1 MDIVLGAGIVGV
13 STALHLQARG
23 RDVVLL
29 DRRGAGEETSHGNA
43 GLIERTDLLPRAFP
57 RALKDIMHYAMNR
70 DPRVRYD
77 LASLAFVAPWLA
89 RYWWHS
95 DKKSVEQIARF
106 NAPLFE
112 HSLREYE
119 ALLPQAGASDLLR
132 PNGWLHLSRNP
143 TALQTA
149 MIGVEYSRRANL
161 DVEVLDSAQIAKQEP
176 ALREKFAWGIH
187 LKGSASISNPGK
199 MVKCLAD
206 LFVSRGGRMTTGD
219 AKTLTAT
226 NSGWTVQAD
235 TGNITAKNAVVAL
248 GPWSDTVFKPLG
260 YKIPFAVKRGY
271 HMNYQYAEKGRL
283 NIPVIDA
290 DNGFVLSPM
299 QSGTRLT
306 TGIEFALRDDA
317 PSPKQF
323 AQVEPVA
330 RNMLPMGDRQLD
342 QPWMGSRPCTADM
355 RPVIGP
361 AHRHKGLWFAFGHAH
376 HGLTLGPV
384 TGRLIAE
391 MMTKEKPIANPTP
404 FSVARFD

>member
-13 STALHLQARG
+13 SAALHLQARN
-23 RDVVLL
+23 RQIVLV

-57 RALKDIMHYAMNR
+57 RAINDILHYAMNR

-77 LASLAFVAPWLA
+77 MSSLALFAPWLA

-95 DKKSVEQIARF
+95 DKNSVDQISRF
-106 NAPLFE
+106 ITPLFE
-112 HSLREYE
+112 HSLIEHE
-119 ALLPQAGASDLLR
+119 ALLSQTGASDLLR

-143 TALQTA
+143 AALQSA
-149 MIGVEYSRRANL
+149 MVGVEHSRRANL
-161 DVEVLDSAQIAKQEP
+161 EVEVLDSAQIAKHEP
-176 ALREKFAWGIH
+176 ALREQFAWGIH
-187 LKGSASISNPGK
+187 LKGSASISDPGK
-199 MVKCLAD
+199 LVKTLAD
-206 LFVSRGGRMTTGD
+206 LFVKRGGTIATGD
-219 AKTLTAT
+219 ASTLASIQT
-226 NSGWTVQAD
+226 GWAVQTDAGML
-235 TGNITAKNAVVAL
+235 TGENAVVAL
-248 GPWSDTVFKPLG
+248 GPWSDMVFKPLG

-271 HMNYQYAEKGRL
+271 HMNYNYTDEPRL

-306 TGIEFALRDDA
+306 TGIEFAPRDHA

-330 RNMLPMGDRQLD
+330 RNMLHLGERQLD

-361 AHRHKGLWFAFGHAH
+361 AHRHKGLWFSFGHAH

-391 MMTKEKPIANPTP
+391 MMTGEKPIADPAP
-404 FSVARFD
+404 FSVARFG